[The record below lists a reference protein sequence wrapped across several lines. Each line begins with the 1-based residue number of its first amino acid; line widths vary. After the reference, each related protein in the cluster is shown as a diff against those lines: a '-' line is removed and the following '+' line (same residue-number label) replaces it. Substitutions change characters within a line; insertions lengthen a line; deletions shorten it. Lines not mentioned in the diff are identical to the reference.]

1 MSARVTF
8 LAVAMLVGS
17 GATAFAACGTALSD
31 FQSIIDSD
39 VKTGNLN
46 KSVYTRITTE
56 LARARSACLAGR
68 DAEAMNQLGGIKHR
82 FGYR

>member
-1 MSARVTF
+1 MSAKVTI
-8 LAVAMLVGS
+8 LAVTMLVAS
-17 GATAFAACGTALSD
+17 GASALAACGPALSD

-46 KSVYTRITTE
+46 KSVYTRINAE
-56 LARARSACLAGR
+56 LTRVRSACVAGR
-68 DAEAMNQLGGIKHR
+68 DAEAMGHLAGIKHR

>member
-17 GATAFAACGTALSD
+17 GATAFAACGPALSD

-46 KSVYTRITTE
+46 KSVYTRISAE

-68 DAEAMNQLGGIKHR
+68 DAEATNQLGGIKHR

>member
-1 MSARVTF
+1 MSARVTI
-8 LAVAMLVGS
+8 LALAILVSS
-17 GATAFAACGTALSD
+17 GVTAFAACGTALSD

-46 KSVYTRITTE
+46 KSVYTRITAE
-56 LARARSACLAGR
+56 LARARSACLAGY
-68 DAEAMNQLGGIKHR
+68 DAEAMTQLAGLKHR